1 MWQVL
6 ILSSILP
13 LIFLPSFYIDL
24 DPSPLCVCFL
34 LHSWAPH
41 MTPGFVTSVCLFYLA
56 DSPFS
61 SFQPLLAIPGPGQG
75 RGIFLAS
82 GPSARSL
89 PNSLPI
95 FQFKCPRV
103 GGSHSLAGPCLPRG
117 QSGDGLCAESEPSP
131 SPASQDWKDLV

>member
-1 MWQVL
+1 MRTSVKDVAGPDP
-6 ILSSILP
+6 SSILP
-13 LIFLPSFYIDL
+13 LIFLPFFYIDL

-34 LHSWAPH
+34 WHSWAPH
-41 MTPGFVTSVCLFYLA
+41 TSPGFVTSVCLFYLA

-61 SFQPLLAIPGPGQG
+61 LFQPLLAIPGPGQG

-95 FQFKCPRV
+95 SQFKCPGV
-103 GGSHSLAGPCLPRG
+103 GVPQLSWSLFAKGPVWG
-117 QSGDGLCAESEPSP
+117 WAMY
-131 SPASQDWKDLV
+131 